1 MRFELAIALRHL
13 TSRKVRSGLI
23 SVITLIS
30 IVGVTIGVTA
40 LITVIAVMDGAQ
52 QDYMKLLTDELSHIE
67 IRSVYGE
74 KLGNYQA
81 IMKLCETDPEVVGA
95 SPRLQTWGLIK
106 RDTKYT
112 DMEASAPAMILG
124 LDVAREDK
132 VTLATATNA
141 ERKVAGKTE
150 PGPDEIIIG
159 TGIVKRTG
167 VGLGSKV
174 FALTGK
180 IAQTGNMPK
189 PKIYPLTVA
198 GIRDTGLSELDE
210 FFACV
215 SIKTAQEMTLL
226 DDDVVDLVHI
236 KLKDPFKADEV
247 AARLG
252 KRIQEELGI
261 PTQTRSWGEMNPG
274 LFKALALEKLAMF
287 VILLLI
293 VAVAGLNIMGTLIL
307 ITMEKTRE
315 IGILRAMG
323 TPRRSITKVFLAEG
337 LFIGVIGTTLG
348 IIFGLVLCYILKYHC
363 PVDIPEDVYNL
374 RGIPVKIKPLT
385 VLTISA
391 SSIAICLIS
400 SVIPALLAARLKV
413 VEALRYE

>member
-30 IVGVTIGVTA
+30 IAGVTIGVTA
-40 LITVIAVMDGAQ
+40 LIAVIAVMDGAQ
-52 QDYMKLLTDELSHIE
+52 EDYMKLLTDELSHIE
-67 IRSVYGE
+67 IRAVYSE
-74 KLGNYQA
+74 KLGDYEA
-81 IMKLCETDPEVVGA
+81 IMKLCGSDPEVEGT
-95 SPRLQTWGLIK
+95 SPRIQMWGMAYRMTGSTNL
-106 RDTKYT
+106 
-112 DMEASAPAMILG
+112 APTMVLG
-124 LDVAREDK
+124 LDVKREEK
-132 VTLATATNA
+132 VTLATTTDT
-141 ERKVAGKTE
+141 ERTVIGKSE
-150 PGPDEIIIG
+150 PGPHEIVIGRGLQKRLALNLNDEIRVG
-159 TGIVKRTG
+159 SNFVMTGSGPRIKSTLLEV
-167 VGLGSKV
+167 V
-174 FALTGK
+174 
-180 IAQTGNMPK
+180 
-189 PKIYPLTVA
+189 

-210 FFACV
+210 FFSCV
-215 SIKTAQEMTLL
+215 SIETAQNMALIDREVN
-226 DDDVVDLVHI
+226 DVVDLVHI

-252 KRIQEELGI
+252 KRIQKELGL
-261 PTQTRSWGEMNPG
+261 PVFTRSWGEMNPG

-337 LFIGVIGTTLG
+337 LFIGIIGTTLG
-348 IIFGLVLCYILKYHC
+348 IIFGLGICYILKFHC
-363 PVDIPEDVYNL
+363 PVDIPEEIYNL
-374 RGIPVKIKPLT
+374 RGIPVKIKALT

-391 SSIAICLIS
+391 CSIGICLLS

>member
-23 SVITLIS
+23 SIITLIS
-30 IVGVTIGVTA
+30 IIGVTIGVTA
-40 LITVIAVMDGAQ
+40 LIAVIAVMDGAQ
-52 QDYMKLLTDELSHIE
+52 EDYMKLLTDEMSHIE
-67 IRSVYGE
+67 IRSVYTE
-74 KLGNYQA
+74 KLGSYQE
-81 IMKLCETDPEVVGA
+81 IMTLCESDPEVVGA
-95 SPRLQTWGLIK
+95 SPRIQMWGAAYRMLGS
-106 RDTKYT
+106 TNL
-112 DMEASAPAMILG
+112 APTMVLG
-124 LDVAREDK
+124 LDVKREEK
-132 VTLATATNA
+132 VTLATATDA
-141 ERKVAGKTE
+141 ERKVIGKSE
-150 PGPDEIIIG
+150 PGPHEIIIG
-159 TGIVKRTG
+159 KGLQKRLALNLKDEIR
-167 VGLGSKV
+167 VGSNFV
-174 FALTGK
+174 LTGNGPRIK
-180 IAQTGNMPK
+180 STLLK
-189 PKIYPLTVA
+189 VV

-210 FFACV
+210 FFSCV
-215 SIKTAQEMTLL
+215 SIETAQNMALIDRETN
-226 DDDVVDLVHI
+226 DVVDLVHI

-252 KRIQEELGI
+252 KKIQTELGI
-261 PTQTRSWGEMNPG
+261 PAFTRSWGEMNPG
-274 LFKALALEKLAMF
+274 LFQALALEKLAMF

-323 TPRRSITKVFLAEG
+323 TPRRSITKIFLAEG
-337 LFIGVIGTTLG
+337 LFIGIIGTTLG
-348 IIFGLVLCYILKYHC
+348 IIFGLGICYILKYHC
-363 PVDIPEDVYNL
+363 PVDIPEEIYNL
-374 RGIPVKIKPLT
+374 RGIPVKIKVLT